1 MMPTVR
7 IVAVASSRTKAEI
20 SASGPCFLDLSASF
34 AAAVRSVAET
44 LCARPGHW
52 IVAAGPAVD
61 PFLRAVWGD
70 LSLSVAGA
78 VLIHPKPWPGQRPLA
93 PVPLPFPAALVSGG
107 NRGDL
112 AVARAWGAELLTAEP
127 GRNLFD
133 DPALMRLIHRRETAI
148 LRGPV
153 AWAANPS
160 GQVALS
166 PD

>member
-7 IVAVASSRTKAEI
+7 IVAVASSRTKAETP
-20 SASGPCFLDLSASF
+20 AAGPCLLNLSASF
-34 AAAVRSVAET
+34 TSAVRAVAET

-52 IVAAGPAVD
+52 IVATGPAVD

-93 PVPLPFPAALVSGG
+93 PVPLPFPAALVSGS

-112 AVARAWGAELLTAEP
+112 ALARAWGAELLSASP
-127 GRNLFD
+127 DHNLFD
-133 DPALMRLIHRRETAI
+133 NPALMRLIRRRESAI
-148 LRGPV
+148 LRGAV
-153 AWAANPS
+153 AWRADAG

-166 PD
+166 SD